1 MSTGPQ
7 NRARSVPA
15 SRPGRLMSLGRIA
28 GGVAGSLAVQGGSAL
43 LQGQRPD
50 LRGMVMTPANIRR
63 ITDEL
68 ARMRGAAMKVGQLV
82 SLDAGEVLP
91 PELAQ
96 IMARLRAHADFMP
109 PRQLRKVLDRA
120 WGPGWTRQFRHFDV
134 RPIAAA
140 SIGQVHRAQT
150 RDGRDLAIKVQYPGV
165 RQSIDSDVANVG
177 TLLRLS
183 GVLPRDMDVSGLLE
197 EAKRQLHDEADYD
210 REARELSRFGTFLA
224 QDTRFRVPELAQDL
238 SNRDVL
244 VMSFVQG
251 QSVESL
257 ETEDQNLRNHV
268 ASTLLELT
276 IKEIFDFLYV
286 QSDPNFA
293 NFQFDKG
300 SNRIVLLDFGA
311 SNQVSETASKK
322 YAELFRAGLN
332 GISPEAAALNLGF
345 FDHTIPQK
353 HRAQILSMLEDA
365 FAPLAAGEIVDF
377 GDRARMKRLAT
388 QGLAMAEDP
397 ALTHIPPVETLL
409 IQRKLGG
416 MVLLATRLRAQV
428 DVAGLLRQYLPPQAC
443 AR

>member
-1 MSTGPQ
+1 
-7 NRARSVPA
+7 
-15 SRPGRLMSLGRIA
+15 MSLGRIA